1 MDRFET
7 GIIETERMILTPYT
21 PEDED
26 AEGLY
31 EYAKNPDVGPHA
43 GWKPHESVAESKMI
57 IEEMFMPAGA
67 WAIRLK
73 DSGRLIGTIGLE
85 PDKYRPESNSRE
97 VGYSLAKDYWGKG
110 LMTEAVHAVLDYG
123 FYEKNLDQIAICTG
137 PENKRSQRVIEK
149 TGFTYEGTIRRAYKI
164 YTGECRDSLCYSML
178 REEWEEKR

>member
-7 GIIETERMILTPYT
+7 GIIETERMILMPYR
-21 PEDED
+21 PED

-73 DSGRLIGTIGLE
+73 DSDRLIGTIGLE

-97 VGYSLAKDYWGKG
+97 VGYSLAKDCWGKG
-110 LMTEAVHAVLDYG
+110 LMTEAVHL
-123 FYEKNLDQIAICTG
+123 I
-137 PENKRSQRVIEK
+137 
-149 TGFTYEGTIRRAYKI
+149 TGFTRKI
-164 YTGECRDSLCYSML
+164 WTR
-178 REEWEEKR
+178 